1 MTTIIGVASGWTWVN
16 VALNGLL
23 LGGLFALFAVGLSL
37 VFGVMRLVNL
47 AHGDLGILAAF
58 VALTL
63 VQHLQLPVLYAGL
76 LAVVIMFFVGYVLQ
90 RGLLNF
96 TLGTDDTRP
105 ILVTFGL
112 SVIIQNALLRVFT
125 GNTQGLQAVTVTTR
139 SLRISNEISI
149 GYFPLA
155 IFVFA
160 IICIAGL
167 QLFLARTKLGRA
179 FRATSDDREAAEL
192 MGINNRHI
200 FALAMAVALAVVAMA
215 GVLMGIRT
223 VFDPTSG
230 SVNLIYA
237 FEAVI
242 MGGMGSLWGTMAG
255 GILLGLA
262 QQLGDLGFGTGW
274 GILCG
279 HVVFL
284 IVLALRPQGFLAKT
298 VTT

>member
-1 MTTIIGVASGWTWVN
+1 MAWVN
-16 VALNGLL
+16 VFIQGLL
-23 LGGLFALFAVGLSL
+23 LGGLFALFALGLSL

-47 AHGDLGILAAF
+47 AHGDLGIMAAF
-58 VALTL
+58 VALAC
-63 VQHLQLPVLYAGL
+63 VQWLHLPVLYSGI
-76 LAVVIMFFVGYVLQ
+76 LAVVTMFVVGYALQ

-112 SVIIQNALLRVFT
+112 SIILQNALLIGFSAD
-125 GNTQGLQAVTVTTR
+125 TQGLQATSLTTSSIR
-139 SLRISNEISI
+139 ITNSLAV
-149 GYFPLA
+149 GYYPLGVF
-155 IFVFA
+155 IFSVLF
-160 IICIAGL
+160 IAGL
-167 QLFLARTKLGRA
+167 QLFLARTKIGRA
-179 FRATSDDREAAEL
+179 FRAVSDDREAAEL

-200 FALAMAVALAVVAMA
+200 FALAMAVALAIVALA

-223 VFDPTSG
+223 TFDPTAG
-230 SVNLIYA
+230 SLNLIFA

-255 GILLGLA
+255 GVLLGLA
-262 QQLGDLGFGTGW
+262 QTLGAQAFGSGW

-284 IVLALRPQGFLAKT
+284 GVLALRPQGFFAKT
-298 VTT
+298 VTA